1 MALSR
6 QTQAGLYWARK
17 RNREMYWGDTV
28 PPNPDPL
35 PPEPG
40 AAVNGLFLG
49 SKSLVRTGTEYQFT
63 DCRLGP
69 PGDGRTIAVFCY
81 MADVIL
87 GAPVVKLDGVVMPP
101 DPTMSRITVG
111 GHQVSLHM
119 LQMEDG
125 ETAYFDITAP
135 DTAQVCGI
143 QWLRLSGFNETTGKV
158 VTAVNNNAGGNASFT
173 DTLAGGE
180 MLILAGLAAK
190 TASGVPAW
198 DADVNEQ
205 DTIHIAG
212 GTYMT
217 LASRRSPP
225 YALGAVTADMTSNG
239 TGASILGLKL
249 SP

>member
-1 MALSR
+1 
-6 QTQAGLYWARK
+6 
-17 RNREMYWGDTV
+17 
-28 PPNPDPL
+28 
-35 PPEPG
+35 
-40 AAVNGLFLG
+40 VNGLFLG
-49 SKSLVRTGTEYQFT
+49 SKSLVVTGTKYEFT

-69 PGDGRTIAVFCY
+69 PGDGRTIALFCY
-81 MADVIL
+81 LADVFS
-87 GAPVVKLDGVVMPP
+87 GAPVVKLDGVVMPV
-101 DPTMSRITVG
+101 DPTTTRITTG

-119 LQMEDG
+119 LQLEDG
-125 ETAYFDITAP
+125 ETAYFEVTAP

-158 VTAVNNNAGGNASFT
+158 VTPIVNNAGGNASFP

-190 TASGVPAW
+190 TASGAPVW
-198 DADVNEQ
+198 DTDVNEQ
-205 DTIHIAG
+205 DTIQIAG